1 MCSLERAAVV
11 AHVAPFTIEE
21 IDVVAALGHAELGL
35 EDVRD
40 RGARRLVRVRVD
52 RAEATEIQKRGRVSR
67 ATVAP
72 V

>member
-11 AHVAPFTIEE
+11 AHIASLGVEE
-21 IDVVAALGHAELGL
+21 VDVVAALGHAELCL

-52 RAEATEIQKRGRVSR
+52 PAR
-67 ATVAP
+67 
-72 V
+72 